1 MEKGQ
6 GEKKEERRMENGK
19 WRIENRDIKARPKK
33 NINSTSRN
41 KRYKNSTSG
50 IKGIKIARPE

>member
-33 NINSTSRN
+33 I
-41 KRYKNSTSG
+41 
-50 IKGIKIARPE
+50 